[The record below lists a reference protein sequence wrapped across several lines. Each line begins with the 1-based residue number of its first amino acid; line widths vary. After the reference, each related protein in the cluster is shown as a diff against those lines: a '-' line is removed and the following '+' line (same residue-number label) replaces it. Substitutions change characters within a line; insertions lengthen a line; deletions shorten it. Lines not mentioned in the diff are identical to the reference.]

1 MRCRASVATLLPY
14 HAVRAVCQA
23 GKSSRKR
30 GRTVDHTKPNE
41 HQTDYAE
48 LVELDAGTVKSV
60 ERERGTGSIA
70 PDRGA
75 QVNLDT
81 GFTREKVG
89 KEHFEHLGVGERVH
103 FHAEPDPDRPG
114 YANATVVEVDRDE
127 TS

>member
-1 MRCRASVATLLPY
+1 MRCLCGNTLALPRRAGRLSGWQEIEKV
-14 HAVRAVCQA
+14 
-23 GKSSRKR
+23 
-30 GRTVDHTKPNE
+30 GRTVDHSKPNE
-41 HQTDYAE
+41 HQLDDAAP
-48 LVELDAGTVKSV
+48 VELDAGTVKSV

-81 GFTREKVG
+81 GFTREKVD
-89 KEHFEHLGVGERVH
+89 EEQFEHLGVGERVH

-127 TS
+127 PA